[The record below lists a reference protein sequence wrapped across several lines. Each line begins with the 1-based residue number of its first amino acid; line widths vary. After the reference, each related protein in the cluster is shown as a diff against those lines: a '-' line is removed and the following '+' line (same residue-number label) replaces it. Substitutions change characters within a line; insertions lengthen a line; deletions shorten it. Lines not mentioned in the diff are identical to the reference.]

1 MADKK
6 PPKAPDDEERGLE
19 YLICRECNSP
29 CYVFE
34 MEKGKLTDAQCLVCG
49 NDDILLF
56 NVAEDE
62 PDE

>member
-1 MADKK
+1 
-6 PPKAPDDEERGLE
+6 
-19 YLICRECNSP
+19 
-29 CYVFE
+29 

-56 NVAEDE
+56 NLAEDE